1 MTAEKPRC
9 PYCGKG
15 DEVRTFAE
23 LYAFELHSSPK
34 GLSLNP
40 FNLFTTSADNGNN
53 NSDPTVDLLGGCLVG
68 ILGFVTIPLRGWYAA
83 KTAPQRERRE
93 QERKAE
99 RLKWRETLAAW
110 PPIYACKRDR
120 TAFLPGEGRG
130 APALSVYRMLQDQRD
145 SAAVTK
151 LLKGL

>member
-1 MTAEKPRC
+1 MTAEKPQC

-23 LYAFELHSSPK
+23 LYAFELHSSPEHS
-34 GLSLNP
+34 GLNP
-40 FNLFTTSADNGNN
+40 FNLFTTSADGGNN
-53 NSDPTVDLLGGCLVG
+53 NSDPTVDLTGGCLVG

-83 KTAPQRERRE
+83 KSGPRRERRE

-120 TAFLPGEGRG
+120 TAFLSGEGRG
-130 APALSVYRMLQDQRD
+130 APAVSVYRMLRD
-145 SAAVTK
+145 RRDGATVTK

>member
-9 PYCGKG
+9 PYCGKEN
-15 DEVRTFAE
+15 EVRTFAE

-68 ILGFVTIPLRGWYAA
+68 IVDFITIPLRGWYAA
-83 KTAPQRERRE
+83 KTAPQRARRE
-93 QERKAE
+93 RERKAE
-99 RLKWRETLAAW
+99 RLRWRETLAAW

-120 TAFLPGEGRG
+120 TAFLPAEGRG
-130 APALSVYRMLQDQRD
+130 APTLSVYRMLQDQRD
-145 SAAVTK
+145 GAAVTK

>member
-1 MTAEKPRC
+1 MEKPRC
-9 PYCGKG
+9 PSCGKD

-23 LYAFELHSSPK
+23 MYAFELHSSPK
-34 GLSLNP
+34 GFGLNP
-40 FNLFTTSADNGNN
+40 FNLFTSSDENGND
-53 NSDPTVDLLGGCLVG
+53 NSDPTIDLLGGCLVG
-68 ILGFVTIPLRGWYAA
+68 ILGFVTIPLRSWYAA
-83 KTAPQRERRE
+83 KTAPQRARRE

-110 PPIYACKRDR
+110 PLIYACKRDR
-120 TAFLPGEGRG
+120 TAFLPGKGRG
-130 APALSVYRMLQDQRD
+130 APSLSVYRMLQDQRD